1 MGEVIPAAP
10 IPFKKVLVANR
21 GEIAVRIFRTLRAL
35 GIRSV
40 AVYSDADAKARHVFE
55 ADEAVHI
62 GASEPRESYLRIDTV
77 VEAARATKAD
87 AVHPGYGFL
96 SERADFARACET
108 AGIVFVGPPAAVLE
122 ATGDK
127 LGVKARVARAG
138 VPVIPGPLDPVGESA
153 ASLTAA
159 AKETGFPMLLKAI
172 GGGGG
177 RGLRRVDKPSD
188 LGPAAESARRE
199 AGGAFGDARLYAEA
213 LILPARHIEVQ
224 ILVDARGEVRV
235 LGDRDCSLQRR
246 HQKVIEEAPAPNLSD
261 ATRRTLHQAAIMA
274 AKALGYRNAGTCEF
288 LVDPKGRPY
297 FLEVNRRIQVE
308 HPVTEAIFGI
318 DLVEWQLRI
327 AAGQSVPPEG
337 TWTSHGHAIEAR
349 VCAEDPSKGFLP
361 ASGTIVR
368 LEEPEG
374 PGIRV
379 DGGFSTGKEVPP
391 FYDSLLMKVVAFA
404 ESRAG
409 AILRLDNA
417 LSETAVLGVAS
428 NTSFL
433 RRLLADPDVL
443 AARLSTQHLDVH
455 AERLASDGPVPLEA
469 LLLAAGIDAALSSF
483 KAKAKSKGAGG
494 AGSTRPPDPWSTL
507 SGWRLAGSGGSP

>member
-1 MGEVIPAAP
+1 MGEVTSAP
-10 IPFKKVLVANR
+10 SIPFRKVLVANR
-21 GEIAVRIFRTLRAL
+21 GEIAVRIFRTLKVL

-40 AVYSDADAKARHVFE
+40 AVYSDADAKARHVSE
-55 ADEAVHI
+55 ADESVRI
-62 GASEPRESYLRIDTV
+62 GAPEPKESYLSIDAVLT
-77 VEAARATKAD
+77 AARATRAD

-96 SERADFARACET
+96 SERADFARACES

-127 LGVKARVARAG
+127 LGVKSRVAKAG
-138 VPVIPGPLDPVGESA
+138 VPVIPGPLGEVGESSA
-153 ASLTAA
+153 ALAAA

-177 RGLRRVDKPSD
+177 RGLRRVDQASD

-213 LILPARHIEVQ
+213 LILPARHVEVQ
-224 ILVDARGEVRV
+224 ILVDVHGDVRV

-246 HQKVIEEAPAPNLSD
+246 HQKVIEEAPAPNLSAD
-261 ATRRTLHQAAIMA
+261 TRRTLHVAAVAA

-288 LVDPKGRPY
+288 LVDPKGRAY

-308 HPVTEAIFGI
+308 HPVTEAIFGL
-318 DLVEWQLRI
+318 DLVEWQLRV
-327 AAGQSVPPEG
+327 AAGQSLPPEG

-349 VCAEDPSKGFLP
+349 VCAEDPSKGFIP

-368 LEEPEG
+368 LEEPDG

-379 DGGFSTGKEVPP
+379 DGGFAKGKEVPP
-391 FYDSLLMKVVAFA
+391 YYDSMLMKVIAFA
-404 ESRAG
+404 ETRAG
-409 AILRLDNA
+409 AIARLDAA
-417 LSETAVLGVAS
+417 LAETAVLGVAS
-428 NTSFL
+428 NISFL

-443 AARLSTQHLDVH
+443 AARLSTDHLDRH
-455 AERLASDGPVPLEA
+455 AERLADEGPVPDEA
-469 LLLAAGIDAALSSF
+469 LLLAAGISAVLASSI
-483 KAKAKSKGAGG
+483 AKSRAAGG
-494 AGSTRPPDPWSTL
+494 PRSTRSPDPWGTL
-507 SGWRLAGSGGSP
+507 SGWRLTGSGGVP

>member
-1 MGEVIPAAP
+1 MGEVTSTPP
-10 IPFKKVLVANR
+10 IPFRKVLVANR

-55 ADEAVHI
+55 ADESVRI
-62 GASEPRESYLRIDTV
+62 GVPEPKESYLSIDAV
-77 VEAARATKAD
+77 LAAARATRAD

-96 SERADFARACET
+96 SERADFARACED

-127 LGVKARVARAG
+127 LGVKARVAKAG
-138 VPVIPGPLDPVGESA
+138 VPVIPGPLGVVGESA
-153 ASLTAA
+153 AALTAA
-159 AKETGFPMLLKAI
+159 ANETGFPMLLKAI

-177 RGLRRVDKPSD
+177 RGLRRVDQASD

-213 LILPARHIEVQ
+213 LILPARHVEVQ
-224 ILVDARGEVRV
+224 ILVDARGEIRV

-261 ATRRTLHQAAIMA
+261 ATRRTLHDAARTA
-274 AKALGYRNAGTCEF
+274 ARALGYRNAGTCEF

-308 HPVTEAIFGI
+308 HPVTEAIFGL

-327 AAGQSVPPEG
+327 AAGQALPPDG

-368 LEEPEG
+368 LDAPEG

-379 DGGFSTGKEVPP
+379 DGGFASGKDVPP
-391 FYDSLLMKVVAFA
+391 YYDSMLMKVIAFA
-404 ESRAG
+404 ETRAG
-409 AILRLDNA
+409 AIARLDAA
-417 LSETAVLGVAS
+417 LAETAVLGIAS
-428 NTSFL
+428 NISFL
-433 RRLLADPDVL
+433 RRLLADPDVV
-443 AARLSTQHLDVH
+443 AARLSTGHLDEH
-455 AERLASDGPVPLEA
+455 AARLSDDGPVPAEA
-469 LLLAAGIDAALSSF
+469 LLLAAGIDAVLAGF
-483 KAKAKSKGAGG
+483 KARSKGAGG
-494 AGSTRPPDPWSTL
+494 THPTRAPDPWASL
-507 SGWRLAGSGGSP
+507 PGWRSAGIGGVP

>member
-1 MGEVIPAAP
+1 MGAVSGRAAIPLR
-10 IPFKKVLVANR
+10 KVLVANR
-21 GEIAVRIFRTLRAL
+21 GEIAVRVMRTLRAL

-40 AVYSDADAKARHVFE
+40 AVHSEADARALHVFE

-62 GASEPRESYLRIDTV
+62 GGSEPRDSYLKVDAVI
-77 VEAARATKAD
+77 AAAVATKCD

-127 LGVKARVARAG
+127 LGVKARVAKAG
-138 VPVIPGPLDPVGESA
+138 VPVIPGPLGPVGESA
-153 ASLTAA
+153 AALAA
-159 AKETGFPMLLKAI
+159 AVKETGFPMLLKAI

-177 RGLRRVDKPSD
+177 RGLRRVDRFED
-188 LGPAAESARRE
+188 AGPAAESARRE

-213 LILPARHIEVQ
+213 LILPARHVEVQ
-224 ILVDARGEVRV
+224 ILVDGRGEVRV

-261 ATRRTLHQAAIMA
+261 ATRRTLHQAARDA

-318 DLVEWQLRI
+318 DLVEWQLRV
-327 AAGQSVPPEG
+327 AAGESLPPEG
-337 TWTSHGHAIEAR
+337 TWTPRGHAIEAR
-349 VCAEDPSKGFLP
+349 VCAEDPARGFLP
-361 ASGTIVR
+361 ASGTVDA
-368 LEEPEG
+368 LEASRA

-379 DGGFSTGKEVPP
+379 DAGFAAHFEIPP
-391 FYDSLLMKVVAFA
+391 FYDSLVMKVIASA
-404 ESRAG
+404 ETREG
-409 AILRLDNA
+409 ARSRLDAA
-417 LSETAVLGVAS
+417 LSDTALVGVAS
-428 NTSFL
+428 NIAFL
-433 RRLLADPDVL
+433 RRLLAEPDVVE
-443 AARLSTQHLDVH
+443 ARLSTDFIDVH
-455 AERLASDGPVPLEA
+455 GERLVQEPPLPAEA
-469 LLLAAGIDAALSSF
+469 ILLATGIVARFARS
-483 KAKAKSKGAGG
+483 AAGG
-494 AGSTRPPDPWSTL
+494 ELRPGEKSARSLDPWRRMRS
-507 SGWRLAGSGGSP
+507 WRVGSLPEAR